1 MIPRQLTPNL
11 RPATSPAMQGIK
23 GKQAGSG
30 RRAVRAGL
38 MLVAGAMA
46 LSGCVS
52 VQAPDKPIV
61 IELNINI
68 KQDVIYRLADDA
80 AKTIEQNSEVF

>member
-11 RPATSPAMQGIK
+11 RPAKSPAMQGIK